1 MLHTRWKGLARRAC
15 RVQTGARAA
24 EKAAKPSTS
33 PVTVGDFENDALEIA
48 GHAFRHLTDVD
59 EDPDLLAVSPAP
71 LQAPLHLV
79 VGDHD
84 PWLEE
89 LEHVLPVLEVD
100 HSLAL

>member
-1 MLHTRWKGLARRAC
+1 
-15 RVQTGARAA
+15 
-24 EKAAKPSTS
+24 
-33 PVTVGDFENDALEIA
+33 
-48 GHAFRHLTDVD
+48 
-59 EDPDLLAVSPAP
+59 
-71 LQAPLHLV
+71 V